1 MVELQHNFWGCSKSK
16 IWRAIA
22 SLEIFLAPPPPE
34 ALQKSHFWGSKCFS
48 TAISVQ
54 KHLQIAIKHL

>member
-1 MVELQHNFWGCSKSK
+1 MESDSEPRK
-16 IWRAIA
+16 IF
-22 SLEIFLAPPPPE
+22 EAPQRP
-34 ALQKSHFWGSKCFS
+34 LQKSHLGIKCFS